1 MVKKIGYKIT
11 QLIRILAAVV
21 EGLWEGWQ
29 NEREKE
35 RLCHLTEE
43 KS

>member
-11 QLIRILAAVV
+11 QLIILVAVV
-21 EGLWEGWQ
+21 EGLWEVWQ